1 MPARFWRNHI
11 QKLGVVFHP
20 SPIPEESLK
29 KNELVIKFADIAP
42 LAEFDELDL
51 PVANAS
57 FLSCED

>member
-1 MPARFWRNHI
+1 MPVRFWRNHI
-11 QKLGVVFHP
+11 QKLGDLFHP

-42 LAEFDELDL
+42 LDQFDDLHL

-57 FLSCED
+57 LLSCED